1 MLFTHYR
8 PIYFDDT
15 FKTLLNPLLSEPFAQ
30 KAEILSL
37 ITSSTP
43 KNQLKNQARIP
54 PDQNNNKSGS
64 NWLHDQMPGVREGWG
79 GGGEGGESKI
89 RIGR

>member
-1 MLFTHYR
+1 MFTHYR
-8 PIYFDDT
+8 PRYFDDT

-54 PDQNNNKSGS
+54 PDQIINPVQIPHVATRS
-64 NWLHDQMPGVREGWG
+64 NARGWRGWG
-79 GGGEGGESKI
+79 GGGGRGEI